1 MIEER
6 TSLEG
11 KFTSLE
17 DSPKLEQDHHNGFN
31 FACCM
36 LALKSPTTSLA
47 ILLWNWTKVQI
58 TGAKKRI
65 SATQPKEIKQHVQ
78 S

>member
-1 MIEER
+1 MIEEWI
-6 TSLEG
+6 SPEG
-11 KFTSLE
+11 KMTNLE
-17 DSPKLEQDHHNGFN
+17 DSPKLDQDHHNGFS

-47 ILLWNWTKVQI
+47 TLLWNWTKVQI

-65 SATQPKEIKQHVQ
+65 AATQQKEIKQHVQ